1 MRDKRVQRAL
11 YAITLVFVL
20 ALLGAFIYARRE
32 EIATYRWQIA
42 WPFIPI
48 AFLIFSLDLLYV
60 IWLWTR
66 MMAQFGVKVPFRTH
80 IAYYAQANLAKR
92 LPGTLWYVAGRA
104 QLYDQAGVPMRLTA
118 ICSGIEFIV
127 STLSSAIVSVAFII
141 YGLSGFAA
149 NSEAGLLRSATIIA
163 IPVLCIALLLL
174 PWIIR
179 RLMRRADLAFSS
191 VISVNI
197 LSRLTLLYLG
207 VWVLGGL
214 LLYAIVRVYAP
225 LSWNMVPYLVGCWG
239 ASSLISSLVIFMP
252 TSFGLKEIS
261 LGVLLAL
268 IVPASVA
275 VITVIAVRI
284 AITLFEVL
292 WSVIAVLFLPKH
304 IQQAE
309 NSS

>member
-1 MRDKRVQRAL
+1 MSDKRVQRLL
-11 YAITLVFVL
+11 YVITLVFVL
-20 ALLGAFIYARRE
+20 VVLGTFIYARRE
-32 EIATYRWQIA
+32 EIATYHWQIA

-60 IWLWTR
+60 IWLWSR
-66 MMAQFGVKVPFRTH
+66 MMAQFGVKLPFRTH
-80 IAYYAQANLAKR
+80 VAYYAQANLAKR

-118 ICSGIEFIV
+118 MCSGIEFIV
-127 STLSSAIVSVAFII
+127 STLSSAIVGVAFLV

-149 NSEAGLLRSATIIA
+149 SSQAGLLRSATIIA
-163 IPVLCIALLLL
+163 IPALCLALVLL

-191 VISVNI
+191 VISI
-197 LSRLTLLYLG
+197 RALTRLTMLYLG

-214 LLYAIVRVYAP
+214 LLYAIVRIYAP
-225 LSWNMVPYLVGCWG
+225 LAPNTLSFLIGCWG
-239 ASSLISSLVIFMP
+239 ASSLIASLVIFMP

-261 LGVLLAL
+261 LGVLLTL
-268 IVPASVA
+268 IVPASIA
-275 VITVIAVRI
+275 VITVIVIRI

-292 WSVIAVLFLPKH
+292 WSGVAVLLLPKYA
-304 IQQAE
+304 QQAE
-309 NSS
+309 NPS

>member
-1 MRDKRVQRAL
+1 MSDKRVQRTL

-20 ALLGAFIYARRE
+20 ALLGGFIYARRE

-60 IWLWTR
+60 IWLWAR
-66 MMAQFGVKVPFRTH
+66 IMAQFGVKLPFRTH

-104 QLYDQAGVPMRLTA
+104 QLYDHAGVPMRLTA
-118 ICSGIEFIV
+118 MCSGIEFIV
-127 STLSSAIVSVAFII
+127 STLSSAIVSVAFIV
-141 YGLSGFAA
+141 YGLSGLAA
-149 NSEAGLLRSATIIA
+149 SREAGLLRSATIIA
-163 IPVLCIALLLL
+163 IPVLCVALLVL

-191 VISVNI
+191 VISVSI
-197 LSRLTLLYLG
+197 LTRLTLLYLG

-225 LSWNMVPYLVGCWG
+225 LSGNTVPFLVGCWG

-261 LGVLLAL
+261 LGVLLTL

-275 VITVIAVRI
+275 VITVIVVRV

-292 WSVIAVLFLPKH
+292 WSGLAVLMLPEH
-304 IQQAE
+304 AQQAE
-309 NSS
+309 KPS